1 MAKKPISIQALIK
14 SILPWVGWAGL
25 IVCLGLITITSCIQH
40 PAMNQQSTT
49 YQQAK
54 KNALLKANKLPEE
67 YEQEALDRFTQF
79 LEGIGSSAF
88 IEREIANVYSQ
99 DAYLNDTLKTL
110 VNRSEIKAHFIK
122 TSKAMTDYSVS
133 IDDVAKSDEGYY
145 IRWTMKYKSPKL
157 AKGEEIESI
166 GITHVIFDASGKAL
180 LHQDFWDS
188 SNGFF
193 EHVPVLGGGIRIV
206 KKRL

>member
-1 MAKKPISIQALIK
+1 MADITLRIRTLIISIF
-14 SILPWVGWAGL
+14 PWIGWAGL
-25 IVCLGLITITSCIQH
+25 IVCLSLITITSCSQH
-40 PAMNQQSTT
+40 QAMNQQSTA
-49 YQQAK
+49 YQQANK
-54 KNALLKANKLPEE
+54 TAILKAVSLSKED
-67 YEQEALDRFTQF
+67 EQKAIERFTKF
-79 LEGIGSSAF
+79 LKGIGSSEF
-88 IEREIANVYSQ
+88 IEQEIANVYSQ

-110 VNRSEIKAHFIK
+110 IDRSEIKSHFIK

-166 GITHVIFDASGKAL
+166 GITYVIFDASGKAI

-193 EHVPVLGGGIRIV
+193 EHVPILGGGIRII
-206 KKRL
+206 KNRL

>member
-1 MAKKPISIQALIK
+1 M
-14 SILPWVGWAGL
+14 
-25 IVCLGLITITSCIQH
+25 
-40 PAMNQQSTT
+40 MNQQSTT
-49 YQQAK
+49 YHQAQK
-54 KNALLKANKLPEE
+54 TAIQKAAVISEEDANK
-67 YEQEALDRFTQF
+67 ALERFAQF
-79 LEGIGSSAF
+79 LEGIGSCEF

-110 VNRSEIKAHFIK
+110 VNRSEIKEHFIK

-133 IDDVAKSDEGYY
+133 IDDIARAKQGYY

-188 SNGFF
+188 TSGFF